1 MVSRLAGGKSLPVD
15 LLEQILGKTDG
26 VPLFVEG
33 LTKAILESADL
44 RDAGDRW
51 EYAGRARSL
60 TIPLTLRDSLMARL
74 DRFTPVKEIAQNRG
88 RDRARVQLGAD
99 RRRRPAFQA

>member
-1 MVSRLAGGKSLPVD
+1 
-15 LLEQILGKTDG
+15 
-26 VPLFVEG
+26 
-33 LTKAILESADL
+33 
-44 RDAGDRW
+44 DRW

-99 RRRRPAFQA
+99 RRRRPAFQARARPGVGTARRISVGGPPGGAPRWIVHLQTRPRAGCLL